1 MSDQATSTNDKTV
14 RERPRPASLGLSTTH
29 VQCELYKRES
39 YMFINLTGVYYDK
52 SQSNS
57 YHCSIFRHLLNY
69 LALNQHSLSV
79 IPSASGCSL
88 RNRLPLFNFL

>member
-57 YHCSIFRHLLNY
+57 YHCSIFRRLLGY

-79 IPSASGCSL
+79 IPPSVSSL
-88 RNRLPLFNFL
+88 RATPSYSIIS

>member
-39 YMFINLTGVYYDK
+39 YMFINLTGVYYERPYQP
-52 SQSNS
+52 SYCYRYCSN
-57 YHCSIFRHLLNY
+57 HR
-69 LALNQHSLSV
+69 
-79 IPSASGCSL
+79 
-88 RNRLPLFNFL
+88 